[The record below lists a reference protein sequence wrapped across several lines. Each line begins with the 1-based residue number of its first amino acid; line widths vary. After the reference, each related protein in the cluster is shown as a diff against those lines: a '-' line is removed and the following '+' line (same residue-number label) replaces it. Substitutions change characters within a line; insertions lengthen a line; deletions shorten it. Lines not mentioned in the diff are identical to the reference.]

1 MMNILAS
8 LSAHQREEKIVDD
21 VSRVAGRIIS
31 VCESVCVC
39 VCVDSLERI
48 HSEGNVHARAI

>member
-1 MMNILAS
+1 MNILGS

-21 VSRVAGRIIS
+21 VSRVAERIIS

-39 VCVDSLERI
+39 VCVCGLT
-48 HSEGNVHARAI
+48 